1 MFQHAASKGRLPQTL
16 YRANISLILKKDRD
30 ELEAAS
36 YRPVSL
42 IPNETKL
49 ISRILANRL
58 KTHIHTIIHTDQ
70 TGFIPNRHI
79 YFNLRR
85 LFNILYAKH
94 STETVIISVDAQK
107 AFDQV
112 EWSYMYET
120 LNAFGF
126 GKAFVDWIRILYAYP
141 TASVITNQDS
151 SAEFPL
157 LRGTRQGDPSSPFL
171 FDLVIETLAVKIRQ
185 HPRMSKHHLSLYA
198 DDILLFVSNPE
209 DSIPSI
215 MEVFNHFGS
224 LSGFQINWEKSELMP
239 VHLNHNSTSL
249 RSVPFRITKDRFT
262 YLGVSVTRK
271 PGLLLE
277 ENWNLKI
284 NQLKKNIEVWNT
296 LPLSLVGRVNAIKMV
311 VLPCFLYIF
320 QSIPSFIPQKY
331 FRKLDSIVTPFL
343 WQNKVARINKKHLCK
358 PKQEGGFG
366 LPDFKCFYWAA
377 HLNTLIF
384 WGCSNLTE
392 DTNNSSPAWLSLE
405 QATCEG
411 SSLPAL
417 LNSPIK
423 MNKSLYNGN
432 FVIHNS
438 IKIWSQNS
446 SHLKVPKMY
455 RDAPIHNNHA
465 FKPATEDPVFGL
477 WREKGVRTLSDLYRG
492 GT

>member
-79 YFNLRR
+79 YLNLRH

-157 LRGTRQGDPSSPFL
+157 LRGTRQGDPSSP
-171 FDLVIETLAVKIRQ
+171 
-185 HPRMSKHHLSLYA
+185 
-198 DDILLFVSNPE
+198 
-209 DSIPSI
+209 
-215 MEVFNHFGS
+215 
-224 LSGFQINWEKSELMP
+224 
-239 VHLNHNSTSL
+239 
-249 RSVPFRITKDRFT
+249 
-262 YLGVSVTRK
+262 
-271 PGLLLE
+271 
-277 ENWNLKI
+277 
-284 NQLKKNIEVWNT
+284 
-296 LPLSLVGRVNAIKMV
+296 
-311 VLPCFLYIF
+311 
-320 QSIPSFIPQKY
+320 SF
-331 FRKLDSIVTPFL
+331 S
-343 WQNKVARINKKHLCK
+343 
-358 PKQEGGFG
+358 
-366 LPDFKCFYWAA
+366 
-377 HLNTLIF
+377 
-384 WGCSNLTE
+384 
-392 DTNNSSPAWLSLE
+392 
-405 QATCEG
+405 
-411 SSLPAL
+411 
-417 LNSPIK
+417 
-423 MNKSLYNGN
+423 
-432 FVIHNS
+432 
-438 IKIWSQNS
+438 IWS
-446 SHLKVPKMY
+446 
-455 RDAPIHNNHA
+455 
-465 FKPATEDPVFGL
+465 
-477 WREKGVRTLSDLYRG
+477 
-492 GT
+492 